1 MAHINTKQVIGTHNE
16 GRKTHSQKGGEV
28 METKRHN
35 AVILPLWDCMGV
47 MVAGSTWEKDTLSF
61 APSTVQEEE
70 FKKRTAKKKRL
81 QRYAEVLERDND
93 KEEMKAFGRRCNAAL
108 RHLATFLTL
117 IQYSKDEGLKCG
129 LSMFRKCLKEPLVSK
144 EWDAI
149 RRWIT
154 KQAKDYDNLAIA
166 LTIGRS
172 NKGWYSLRCLA
183 VGDDEEVTPFM
194 FSLWAY
200 LVRKRQWKNKAIRIE
215 EDSSRLFKY
224 YQSRD
229 LDTYTDELF
238 EVFRTSLMLYH
249 RTFKNRKA
257 VEILE
262 NKAVAIENDYL
273 VSARHLNYN
282 SPSGVAL
289 CSYVTCDDEIED
301 IFPVVN
307 YSKEDELEDLD
318 GIDN

>member
-1 MAHINTKQVIGTHNE
+1 MAHINTKRLSGTHKE
-16 GRKTHSQKGGEV
+16 GRKTHSQKGGET

-47 MVAGSTWEKDTLSF
+47 MVAGSTWEKDTLSTT
-61 APSTVQEEE
+61 PSTAQGDEL
-70 FKKRTAKKKRL
+70 KKRTAKKKSL
-81 QRYAEVLERDND
+81 QRYAETLERDND
-93 KEEMKAFGRRCNAAL
+93 KEEMEYFGLRCNAAL
-108 RHLATFLTL
+108 RHLATFQTL

-129 LSMFRKCLKEPLVSK
+129 LSMFKKCLKESLVSK
-144 EWDAI
+144 EWDFI
-149 RRWIT
+149 RRCVAR
-154 KQAKDYDNLAIA
+154 QAKDYDNLAIA

-183 VGDDEEVTPFM
+183 VGSDEEVTPFM
-194 FSLWAY
+194 FSLWTY
-200 LVRKRQWKNKAIRIE
+200 LVKKRQWKNKAIRIE

-238 EVFRTSLMLYH
+238 EVFRTSLMLHH
-249 RTFKNRKA
+249 RTFKNHKT

-289 CSYVTCDDEIED
+289 CSFVTCNDEIED

-307 YSKEDELEDLD
+307 YSNENELEDLD

>member
-1 MAHINTKQVIGTHNE
+1 M
-16 GRKTHSQKGGEV
+16 
-28 METKRHN
+28 
-35 AVILPLWDCMGV
+35 LPLWDCMGV
-47 MVAGSTWEKDTLSF
+47 MVAGSTWEKDTLLL
-61 APSTVQEEE
+61 APSAVQEEE

-129 LSMFRKCLKEPLVSK
+129 LSMFRKCLKEPWVSK
-144 EWDAI
+144 EWDFI
-149 RRWIT
+149 RRWVAR
-154 KQAKDYDNLAIA
+154 QAKDYDNLAIA

-183 VGDDEEVTPFM
+183 VGNDEEVTPFV
-194 FSLWAY
+194 FSLWRY
-200 LVRKRQWKNKAIRIE
+200 LVKKRQWKNKAIRIE

-238 EVFRTSLMLYH
+238 EVFRTSLMLHH
-249 RTFKNRKA
+249 RTFKNHKA

-289 CSYVTCDDEIED
+289 CSFVTCDDEIED

-307 YSKEDELEDLD
+307 YSNEDELEDLD

>member
-1 MAHINTKQVIGTHNE
+1 MEHYYTKQVIGTHNE
-16 GRKTHSQKGGEV
+16 GRKTYSQKGGETV
-28 METKRHN
+28 ETKRHN
-35 AVILPLWDCMGV
+35 AVMLPLWDCMGV
-47 MVAGSTWEKDTLSF
+47 MVAGSTWEKDTLLL
-61 APSTVQEEE
+61 APSAVQEEE

-129 LSMFRKCLKEPLVSK
+129 LSMFRKCLKEPWVSK
-144 EWDAI
+144 EWDFI
-149 RRWIT
+149 RRWVAR
-154 KQAKDYDNLAIA
+154 QAKDYDNLAIA

-183 VGDDEEVTPFM
+183 VGNDEEVTPFV
-194 FSLWAY
+194 FSLWRY
-200 LVRKRQWKNKAIRIE
+200 LVKKRQWKNKAIRIE

-238 EVFRTSLMLYH
+238 EVFRTSLMLHH
-249 RTFKNRKA
+249 RTFKNHKA

-262 NKAVAIENDYL
+262 NKAVAIEND
-273 VSARHLNYN
+273 
-282 SPSGVAL
+282 
-289 CSYVTCDDEIED
+289 
-301 IFPVVN
+301 
-307 YSKEDELEDLD
+307 
-318 GIDN
+318 

>member
-1 MAHINTKQVIGTHNE
+1 
-16 GRKTHSQKGGEV
+16 

-129 LSMFRKCLKEPLVSK
+129 LSMFRKCLKEPWVSK
-144 EWDAI
+144 EWNSI

-183 VGDDEEVTPFM
+183 VGNDEEVTPFM
-194 FSLWAY
+194 FSLWKY
-200 LVRKRQWKNKAIRIE
+200 LVKKRQWKNKAIRIE

-249 RTFKNRKA
+249 RTFKNHKA
-257 VEILE
+257 VDILE

-273 VSARHLNYN
+273 VSANIYYYFIN
-282 SPSGVAL
+282 FV
-289 CSYVTCDDEIED
+289 CYICKK
-301 IFPVVN
+301 N
-307 YSKEDELEDLD
+307 Q
-318 GIDN
+318 

>member
-1 MAHINTKQVIGTHNE
+1 
-16 GRKTHSQKGGEV
+16 

-35 AVILPLWDCMGV
+35 AVMLPLWDCMGV
-47 MVAGSTWEKDTLSF
+47 MVAGSTWEKDTLLL
-61 APSTVQEEE
+61 APSAVQEEE

-129 LSMFRKCLKEPLVSK
+129 LSMFRKCLKEPWVSK
-144 EWDAI
+144 EWDFI
-149 RRWIT
+149 RRWVAR
-154 KQAKDYDNLAIA
+154 QAKDYDNLAIA

-183 VGDDEEVTPFM
+183 VGNDEEVTPFV
-194 FSLWAY
+194 FSLWRY
-200 LVRKRQWKNKAIRIE
+200 LVKKRQWKNKAIRIE

-238 EVFRTSLMLYH
+238 EVFRTSLMLHH
-249 RTFKNRKA
+249 RTFKNHKA

-289 CSYVTCDDEIED
+289 CSFVTCDDEIED

-307 YSKEDELEDLD
+307 YSNEDELEDLD

>member
-1 MAHINTKQVIGTHNE
+1 MEHYYTKQVIGTHNE
-16 GRKTHSQKGGEV
+16 GRKTYSQKGGETV
-28 METKRHN
+28 ETKRHN
-35 AVILPLWDCMGV
+35 AVMLPLWDCMGV
-47 MVAGSTWEKDTLSF
+47 MVAGSTWEKDTLLL
-61 APSTVQEEE
+61 APSAVQEEE

-129 LSMFRKCLKEPLVSK
+129 LSMFRKCLKEPWVSK
-144 EWDAI
+144 EWDFI
-149 RRWIT
+149 RRWVAR
-154 KQAKDYDNLAIA
+154 QAKDYDNLAIA

-183 VGDDEEVTPFM
+183 VGNDEEVTPFV
-194 FSLWAY
+194 FSLWRY
-200 LVRKRQWKNKAIRIE
+200 LVKKRQWKNKAIRIE

-238 EVFRTSLMLYH
+238 EVFRTSLMLHH
-249 RTFKNRKA
+249 RTFKNHKA

-289 CSYVTCDDEIED
+289 CSFVTCDDEIED

-307 YSKEDELEDLD
+307 YSNEDELEDLD

>member
-1 MAHINTKQVIGTHNE
+1 MEHYYTKQVIGTHNE
-16 GRKTHSQKGGEV
+16 RRKTYSQKGGETV
-28 METKRHN
+28 ETKRHN
-35 AVILPLWDCMGV
+35 AVMLPLWDCMGV
-47 MVAGSTWEKDTLSF
+47 MVAGSTWEKDTLLL

-70 FKKRTAKKKRL
+70 FKKRTAKKKSL
-81 QRYAEVLERDND
+81 QRYAETLERDNA
-93 KEEMKAFGRRCNAAL
+93 KEKMKSFGLRCNAAL
-108 RHLATFLTL
+108 RHLATFQTL

-129 LSMFRKCLKEPLVSK
+129 LSMFKKCLKEPLVSK
-144 EWDAI
+144 EWDSI
-149 RRWIT
+149 RRWVT

-183 VGDDEEVTPFM
+183 VGNDEEVTPFV
-194 FSLWAY
+194 FSLWTY
-200 LVRKRQWKNKAIRIE
+200 LVRKRHWKNKAIRIE

-249 RTFKNRKA
+249 RTFKNHKA

-262 NKAVAIENDYL
+262 NKAVAIEDDYL
-273 VSARHLNYN
+273 VGARHLNYN

-289 CSYVTCDDEIED
+289 CSYVTCNDEIED
-301 IFPVVN
+301 IFPVVDYAN
-307 YSKEDELEDLD
+307 EEETE
-318 GIDN
+318 GIDD

>member
-1 MAHINTKQVIGTHNE
+1 
-16 GRKTHSQKGGEV
+16 

-47 MVAGSTWEKDTLSF
+47 MVAGSTWEKDTLSTT
-61 APSTVQEEE
+61 PSTAQEDEL
-70 FKKRTAKKKRL
+70 KKRTAKKKSL
-81 QRYAEVLERDND
+81 QRYAETLERDND

-129 LSMFRKCLKEPLVSK
+129 LSMFRKCLKEPWVSK
-144 EWDAI
+144 EWDYI
-149 RRWIT
+149 RRWVAR
-154 KQAKDYDNLAIA
+154 QAKDYDNLAIA

-183 VGDDEEVTPFM
+183 VGNDEEVTPFV
-194 FSLWAY
+194 FSLWTY
-200 LVRKRQWKNKAIRIE
+200 LVKKRHWKNKAIRIE

-238 EVFRTSLMLYH
+238 EVFRTSLMLHH
-249 RTFKNRKA
+249 RTFKNHKA

-289 CSYVTCDDEIED
+289 CSFVTCDDEIED

-307 YSKEDELEDLD
+307 YSNENELEDLD

>member
-1 MAHINTKQVIGTHNE
+1 MEHYYTKQVIGTHNE
-16 GRKTHSQKGGEV
+16 GRKTYSQKGGETV
-28 METKRHN
+28 ETKRHN
-35 AVILPLWDCMGV
+35 AVMLPLWDCMGV
-47 MVAGSTWEKDTLSF
+47 MVAGSTWEKDTLLLT
-61 APSTVQEEE
+61 PSAVQEEE

-129 LSMFRKCLKEPLVSK
+129 LSMFRKCLKEPWVSK
-144 EWDAI
+144 EWDFI
-149 RRWIT
+149 RRWVAR
-154 KQAKDYDNLAIA
+154 QAKDYDNLAIA

-183 VGDDEEVTPFM
+183 VGNDEEVTPFV
-194 FSLWAY
+194 FSLWRY
-200 LVRKRQWKNKAIRIE
+200 LVKKRQWKNKAIRIE

-238 EVFRTSLMLYH
+238 EVFRTSLMLHH
-249 RTFKNRKA
+249 RTFKNHKA

-289 CSYVTCDDEIED
+289 CSFVTCDDEIED

-307 YSKEDELEDLD
+307 YSNEDELEDLD

>member
-1 MAHINTKQVIGTHNE
+1 
-16 GRKTHSQKGGEV
+16 

-35 AVILPLWDCMGV
+35 AVLLPLWDCMGV

-81 QRYAEVLERDND
+81 QRYAEVLERDKD

-129 LSMFRKCLKEPLVSK
+129 LSMFRKCLKEPWVSK
-144 EWDAI
+144 EWDYI

-183 VGDDEEVTPFM
+183 VGNDEEVTPFM
-194 FSLWAY
+194 FSLWTY
-200 LVRKRQWKNKAIRIE
+200 LVKKRQWKNKAIRIE

-229 LDTYTDELF
+229 LDTYTDEIF
-238 EVFRTSLMLYH
+238 EVFRTSLMLHH
-249 RTFKNRKA
+249 RTFKNHKA
-257 VEILE
+257 VDILE
-262 NKAVAIENDYL
+262 NKAVAIENDHL

-289 CSYVTCDDEIED
+289 CSFVTCDDEIED

-307 YSKEDELEDLD
+307 YSNENELEDLD

>member
-1 MAHINTKQVIGTHNE
+1 MEHYYTKQVIGTHNE
-16 GRKTHSQKGGEV
+16 GRKTYSQKGGETV
-28 METKRHN
+28 ETKRHN
-35 AVILPLWDCMGV
+35 AVMLPLWDCMGV
-47 MVAGSTWEKDTLSF
+47 MVAGSTWEKDTLLL
-61 APSTVQEEE
+61 APSAVQEEE

-93 KEEMKAFGRRCNAAL
+93 KEEMKAFGRRCIAAL

-129 LSMFRKCLKEPLVSK
+129 LSMFRKCLKEPWVSK
-144 EWDAI
+144 EWDFI
-149 RRWIT
+149 RRWVAR
-154 KQAKDYDNLAIA
+154 QAKDYDNLAIA

-183 VGDDEEVTPFM
+183 VGNDEEVTPFV
-194 FSLWAY
+194 FSLWRY
-200 LVRKRQWKNKAIRIE
+200 LVKKRQWKNKAIRIE

-238 EVFRTSLMLYH
+238 EVFRTSLMLHH
-249 RTFKNRKA
+249 RTFKNHKA

-289 CSYVTCDDEIED
+289 CSFVTCDDEIED

-307 YSKEDELEDLD
+307 YSNEDELEDLD

>member
-1 MAHINTKQVIGTHNE
+1 
-16 GRKTHSQKGGEV
+16 

-117 IQYSKDEGLKCG
+117 IQYSKDECLKCG
-129 LSMFRKCLKEPLVSK
+129 LSMFRKCLKEPLVSE
-144 EWDAI
+144 EWDYI

-183 VGDDEEVTPFM
+183 VGSDEEVTPFM
-194 FSLWAY
+194 FSLWTY
-200 LVRKRQWKNKAIRIE
+200 LVKKRQWKNKAIRIE

-238 EVFRTSLMLYH
+238 EVFRTSLMLHH
-249 RTFKNRKA
+249 RTFKNHKA
-257 VEILE
+257 VDILE

-282 SPSGVAL
+282 SPPGVAL
-289 CSYVTCDDEIED
+289 CSFVTCDDEIED

>member
-1 MAHINTKQVIGTHNE
+1 
-16 GRKTHSQKGGEV
+16 

-35 AVILPLWDCMGV
+35 AVMLPLWDCMGV
-47 MVAGSTWEKDTLSF
+47 MVAGSTWEKDTLLLT
-61 APSTVQEEE
+61 PSAVQEEE

-129 LSMFRKCLKEPLVSK
+129 LSMFRKCLKEPWVSK
-144 EWDAI
+144 EWDFI
-149 RRWIT
+149 RRWVAR
-154 KQAKDYDNLAIA
+154 QAKDYDNLAIA

-183 VGDDEEVTPFM
+183 VGNDEEVTPFV
-194 FSLWAY
+194 FSLWRY
-200 LVRKRQWKNKAIRIE
+200 LVKKRQWKNKAIRIE

-238 EVFRTSLMLYH
+238 EVFRTSLMLHH
-249 RTFKNRKA
+249 RTFKNHKA

-289 CSYVTCDDEIED
+289 CSFVTCDDEIED

-307 YSKEDELEDLD
+307 YSNEDELEDLD

>member
-1 MAHINTKQVIGTHNE
+1 
-16 GRKTHSQKGGEV
+16 

-93 KEEMKAFGRRCNAAL
+93 KKEMKAFGRRCNAAL

-129 LSMFRKCLKEPLVSK
+129 LSMFRKCLKEPWVSK
-144 EWDAI
+144 EWNSI

-194 FSLWAY
+194 FSLWRY
-200 LVRKRQWKNKAIRIE
+200 LVKKKQWKNKAIRIE

-249 RTFKNRKA
+249 RTFKNHKA
-257 VEILE
+257 VDILE

-289 CSYVTCDDEIED
+289 CSFVTCDDEIED

>member
-1 MAHINTKQVIGTHNE
+1 MAHINTKRLSGTHKE
-16 GRKTHSQKGGEV
+16 GRKTHSQKGGET

-47 MVAGSTWEKDTLSF
+47 MVAGSTWEKDTLSTT
-61 APSTVQEEE
+61 PSTAQEDEL
-70 FKKRTAKKKRL
+70 KKRTAKKKSL
-81 QRYAEVLERDND
+81 QRYAETLERDND

-129 LSMFRKCLKEPLVSK
+129 LSMFRKCLKEPWVSK
-144 EWDAI
+144 EWDYI
-149 RRWIT
+149 RRWVAR
-154 KQAKDYDNLAIA
+154 QAKDYDNLAIA

-183 VGDDEEVTPFM
+183 VGNDEEVTPFV
-194 FSLWAY
+194 FSLWTY
-200 LVRKRQWKNKAIRIE
+200 LVKKRHWKNKAIRIE

-238 EVFRTSLMLYH
+238 EVFRTSLMLHH
-249 RTFKNRKA
+249 RTFKNHKA

-289 CSYVTCDDEIED
+289 CSFVTCDDEIED

-307 YSKEDELEDLD
+307 YSNENELEDLD

>member
-1 MAHINTKQVIGTHNE
+1 
-16 GRKTHSQKGGEV
+16 

-129 LSMFRKCLKEPLVSK
+129 LSMFRKCLKEPWVSK
-144 EWDAI
+144 EWDYI

-183 VGDDEEVTPFM
+183 VGNDEEVTPFV
-194 FSLWAY
+194 FSLWNY
-200 LVRKRQWKNKAIRIE
+200 LVKKRHWKNKAIRIE

-238 EVFRTSLMLYH
+238 EVFRTSLMLHH
-249 RTFKNRKA
+249 RTFKNHKA
-257 VEILE
+257 VDILE

-289 CSYVTCDDEIED
+289 CSFVTCDDEIED

>member
-1 MAHINTKQVIGTHNE
+1 MAHINTKRLSGTHKE
-16 GRKTHSQKGGEV
+16 GRKTHSQKGGET
-28 METKRHN
+28 METRRHN

-93 KEEMKAFGRRCNAAL
+93 KEKMKAFGRRCNAAL

-129 LSMFRKCLKEPLVSK
+129 LSMFRKCLKEPRVSK
-144 EWDAI
+144 EWDYI

-183 VGDDEEVTPFM
+183 VGKDEEVTPFM
-194 FSLWAY
+194 FSLWTY
-200 LVRKRQWKNKAIRIE
+200 LVKKRQWKNKAIRIE

-238 EVFRTSLMLYH
+238 EVFRTSLMLHH
-249 RTFKNRKA
+249 RTFKNHKA
-257 VEILE
+257 VDILE

-289 CSYVTCDDEIED
+289 CSFVTCDDEIED